1 MLTGRTSLQFGRIEN
16 LRLTWKLKFDDN
28 STKSAVV
35 LRVNMPTQDSSLL
48 QRFFFAGVL
57 VDTTFVEV

>member
-1 MLTGRTSLQFGRIEN
+1 M
-16 LRLTWKLKFDDN
+16 RLTWKLKFDDN

-35 LRVNMPTQDSSLL
+35 LRINMPTQDSSPP

-57 VDTTFVEV
+57 VGTTFVEV